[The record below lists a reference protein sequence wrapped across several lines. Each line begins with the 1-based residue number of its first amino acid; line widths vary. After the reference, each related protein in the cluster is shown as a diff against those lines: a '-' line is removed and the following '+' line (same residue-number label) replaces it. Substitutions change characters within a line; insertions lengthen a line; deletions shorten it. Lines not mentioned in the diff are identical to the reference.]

1 MQMRRSWVLLC
12 GSVMAAAVGLGV
24 VAHAQD
30 KASSGAKCPISGEPI
45 DKSVSVKHKGKDVYF
60 CCPKCKGAFEKE
72 PAKYAA
78 AVKAQ
83 WDALRPLAVQVACPV
98 TGGVINRKISVDSP
112 HGALYFADEAAKA
125 KYQKDPKAFETK
137 LADCYTYQTQCA
149 VMADEEIDPTVCV
162 EHDGRK
168 VYFCCANCI
177 KKFNA
182 EPAKYVAAVDA
193 QVKANKA
200 AMEKAHAKP

>member
-1 MQMRRSWVLLC
+1 MRIRRSWLAAYGMVL
-12 GSVMAAAVGLGV
+12 VAAMAFGLP
-24 VAHAQD
+24 ASAQD
-30 KASSGAKCPISGEPI
+30 KAASGAKCPISGEPI

-72 PAKYAA
+72 PGKYAD

-83 WDALRPLAVQVACPV
+83 WEALRPLAVQVTCPV
-98 TGGVINRKISVDSP
+98 TGKTINKKISVDSP
-112 HGALYFADEAAKA
+112 HGPLCFADEDAKA
-125 KYQKDPKAFETK
+125 KYQKEPKAFESR
-137 LADCYTYQTQCA
+137 LADCYSYQTQCA
-149 VMADEEIDPTVCV
+149 VMAEDEIDPTVYV
-162 EHDGRK
+162 EHEGRK
-168 VYFCCANCI
+168 VYFCCRNCI